1 MAMSM
6 SMSPTSL
13 NSSNFGL
20 GNILEKS
27 LRNVPQL
34 IPCNLGVSSS
44 DVELSRLELNAE
56 LNSNVENFNENNMR
70 SRNNENVDSD
80 SEEEGGERDKERGG
94 ESLLHTI
101 GVTVM
106 KGGEDSSSDI
116 ISNSNND
123 YESHIENNNI
133 TTSTS
138 NSIGTHLNES
148 QNHSVC
154 DSPSTPTSSSST
166 NVHHT
171 VNTRTFTTPAP
182 APSTN
187 LLLNTVLINHNSAAV
202 PVDDDISTINDGDNI
217 YISYPTSTSTLNV
230 AAQDIIVSHKRN
242 RSIRDEK
249 N

>member
-1 MAMSM
+1 MSM

-34 IPCNLGVSSS
+34 IPCSLGLSSG

-56 LNSNVENFNENNMR
+56 LNSNIENFNDNNMR
-70 SRNNENVDSD
+70 SRDNENVDSD
-80 SEEEGGERDKERGG
+80 SEEEGERDKERGG
-94 ESLLHTI
+94 ESLLHAI

-106 KGGEDSSSDI
+106 KGGEDHSSDML
-116 ISNSNND
+116 SNSNDD

-138 NSIGTHLNES
+138 TSIGTHVNDS
-148 QNHSVC
+148 QNHNVS
-154 DSPSTPTSSSST
+154 DSPLTPTSSSTT

-171 VNTRTFTTPAP
+171 VNTRAFTTPAP
-182 APSTN
+182 TPSSN
-187 LLLNTVLINHNSAAV
+187 LLLNAVLINHNSAAV
-202 PVDDDISTINDGDNI
+202 PVDDDISTINDGENI
-217 YISYPTSTSTLNV
+217 YIPYPTSTSSVT
-230 AAQDIIVSHKRN
+230 AQEIILSHKRN
-242 RSIRDEK
+242 RSVRDEK

>member
-6 SMSPTSL
+6 SMSPTSF

-20 GNILEKS
+20 GNVLEKS

-34 IPCNLGVSSS
+34 IPCNLGVSGS
-44 DVELSRLELNAE
+44 DGELSRLELSAE
-56 LNSNVENFNENNMR
+56 LNSNIENFNDNNMR
-70 SRNNENVDSD
+70 SGGNENDDSD
-80 SEEEGGERDKERGG
+80 SEEEGGERDKESGG

-106 KGGEDSSSDI
+106 KGGEDSSCDI
-116 ISNSNND
+116 MSNSNNV

-138 NSIGTHLNES
+138 TSNGTHVDES
-148 QNHSVC
+148 QNNIVIN
-154 DSPSTPTSSSST
+154 SPSSSST

-171 VNTRTFTTPAP
+171 VNTCTFTTPTP
-182 APSTN
+182 TPTPSSN

-217 YISYPTSTSTLNV
+217 YIPYPNSTSTLNV
-230 AAQDIIVSHKRN
+230 AAEDIVLSHKRN

>member
-34 IPCNLGVSSS
+34 IPCNLGVSGG

-56 LNSNVENFNENNMR
+56 LNSNIENFNDNDMR
-70 SRNNENVDSD
+70 SRSNENDDSD
-80 SEEEGGERDKERGG
+80 SEEEGGKRDKERGG

-101 GVTVM
+101 CATVM

-123 YESHIENNNI
+123 YESHVEDNKI

-138 NSIGTHLNES
+138 SSIETHVNES
-148 QNHSVC
+148 QNHIVC
-154 DSPSTPTSSSST
+154 NPPSTPTSSSST
-166 NVHHT
+166 DVHHT

-182 APSTN
+182 TPSTN
-187 LLLNTVLINHNSAAV
+187 LLLNTAIINHNSAAV
-202 PVDDDISTINDGDNI
+202 PVDDDVSTINDGDNI
-217 YISYPTSTSTLNV
+217 FIPYPTSTLNV
-230 AAQDIIVSHKRN
+230 AAQDIVVSHKRN
-242 RSIRDEK
+242 RSIRDE
-249 N
+249 NN